1 MQLDFKSYKAIKT
14 KNYIK
19 KENIYFF
26 FNGVSKNSNNWIG
39 IEQSLKTVN
48 FDYYKIFNQM
58 SRKILNKSLYKNI
71 KWVMNSLTFL
81 IKPKTNQL
89 SKQILIA
96 NFESILFNLL
106 AIKINN
112 KVYQMIQL
120 KKNYSLEY
128 QNNKKLIFQFKIIN
142 LRKFKLKY

>member
-1 MQLDFKSYKAIKT
+1 
-14 KNYIK
+14 
-19 KENIYFF
+19 
-26 FNGVSKNSNNWIG
+26 
-39 IEQSLKTVN
+39 
-48 FDYYKIFNQM
+48 
-58 SRKILNKSLYKNI
+58 
-71 KWVMNSLTFL
+71 MNSLTFL

>member
-14 KNYIK
+14 KNYVK

-26 FNGVSKNSNNWIG
+26 FNGVGKNSNYWIS
-39 IEQSLKTVN
+39 IEQNLKTIN

-71 KWVMNSLTFL
+71 KWVINSLTFL

-89 SKQILIA
+89 FKQILIA

-112 KVYQMIQL
+112 KVYQMVQL